1 MLRLFFLSL
10 LLALASPLAACAAD
24 APKPPAGPTEADY
37 YPLTTL
43 PLPKDVVLEI
53 GAIELLPKDRIAFS
67 TRRGDIYLVD
77 GAYDPQP
84 SAGKLKFTL
93 FASGLHEVLGLVYR
107 DGALYATQRGEM
119 TKITDTDG
127 DGRADEFKTFADG
140 WGINGDYHEYAF
152 GSAPDKNGDMWV
164 VLCLTGSFNSASKF
178 RGWALRITP
187 EGKVIPTTSG
197 LRSPGGIGM
206 NAAGDMFYTDNQG
219 PWNGSCVLKHL
230 VPGKFVGHP
239 AGFPWYADAPNM
251 GKAPQE
257 PESGSRWATELKKIP
272 ELVPPACWFPYPKMG
287 QSASGVVCDLSGG
300 KFGPFAEQLFVG
312 DQSHSTIMRVALEKV
327 NGAYQGAC
335 FPFRQGFASGTLA
348 MREDAEGRMFV
359 GGTNRGW
366 GSRGTAPFAL
376 ERMQW
381 TGKAPFE
388 VHHMRA
394 LADGFELVFTEPVD
408 PKTAGDVKS
417 YFMKTYTYIYQ
428 SSYGS
433 PEVDHTE
440 PAITKAEVSKDGKS
454 VRLTVDKLVE
464 GHVHELTMTGVRN
477 QADLPL
483 LHAEAYYT
491 LNFIPKK

>member
-1 MLRLFFLSL
+1 MQNTILYA
-10 LLALASPLAACAAD
+10 LLATALACSPSHAVD

-127 DGRADEFKTFADG
+127 DGRADEFRTFADG

-287 QSASGVVCDLSGG
+287 QSASGIVCDLSGG
-300 KFGPFAEQLFVG
+300 KFGPFAKQLFVG

-381 TGKAPFE
+381 TGKTPFE

-394 LADGFELVFTEPVD
+394 LADGFELVFTQPVD
-408 PKTAGDVKS
+408 LKTAGDVKS
-417 YFMKTYTYIYQ
+417 YFLKTYTYIYQ

-464 GHVHELTMTGVRN
+464 GHVHELTMAGVRN
-477 QADLPL
+477 QAALPL